1 MNEIIIILSV
11 FEIVGS
17 QLCVAFDDG
26 EKVYERIRKAI
37 RQGRSVAL
45 SFLNVTSMAPTF
57 LNVAICQFYGEF
69 SEEEIRAKLTVKD
82 MEQDDLVLLK
92 RVVETAKAYF
102 KNPELHQKAT
112 AELLEGDSGG

>member
-1 MNEIIIILSV
+1 MNEIITIPV

-17 QLCVAFDDG
+17 PLCVASDDG
-26 EKVYERIRKAI
+26 EKVYKRIRKAI

-45 SFLNVTSMAPTF
+45 SFMNITSLTSAF
-57 LNVAICQFYGEF
+57 LNAAIGQLYGEF
-69 SEEEIRAKLTVKD
+69 TEEQIRAKLTVKD

-102 KNPELHQKAT
+102 KNPELHKKAT
-112 AELLEGDSGG
+112 EELLGDVNG